1 MDISG
6 DQSKGTKVESCEESD
21 HYIPTHDPLLDDI
34 VKKLEREVAETR
46 EREVEEIKEREVE
59 FKKEEKVVGIKEGIV
74 AEIKERKVAEG
85 KVVGVEAKEGVVKG
99 DPSSL
104 EGGSKGDGA
113 GGKLEQEYDCL
124 CLRSVRI
131 TSSAAFVP

>member
-1 MDISG
+1 MSPFIKNSIFG
-6 DQSKGTKVESCEESD
+6 NNR
-21 HYIPTHDPLLDDI
+21 DPW
-34 VKKLEREVAETR
+34 REVAETR

-74 AEIKERKVAEG
+74 VEIKERKVAEG
-85 KVVGVEAKEGVVKG
+85 KVVGVEVKEGVVKG

-104 EGGSKGDGA
+104 EGGSKGGGA
-113 GGKLEQEYDCL
+113 EGKLEQEYDCL

-131 TSSAAFVP
+131 TSSAALTP